1 MEGGGNLGEAVQ
13 HERVHRYTVVYSRR
27 MLLSGICLFWYTRS
41 QRQPVG
47 ADHVPGVPELVVY
60 IPVQVRRYLLGPASN
75 LQAGP
80 AKYRTTTA
88 RGMSKN
94 WGSAAVQFRVIPN
107 ARMWHRLAAL
117 AACACACV
125 CGRHGQTPQSC

>member
-1 MEGGGNLGEAVQ
+1 M
-13 HERVHRYTVVYSRR
+13 
-27 MLLSGICLFWYTRS
+27 
-41 QRQPVG
+41 
-47 ADHVPGVPELVVY
+47 
-60 IPVQVRRYLLGPASN
+60 PVQVRRYLLGPASN

-125 CGRHGQTPQSC
+125 CVGGMVRHRSRVDGPMDHERPTSPHMCQMHHLGNCKRMGQEVWDKLCVQQT